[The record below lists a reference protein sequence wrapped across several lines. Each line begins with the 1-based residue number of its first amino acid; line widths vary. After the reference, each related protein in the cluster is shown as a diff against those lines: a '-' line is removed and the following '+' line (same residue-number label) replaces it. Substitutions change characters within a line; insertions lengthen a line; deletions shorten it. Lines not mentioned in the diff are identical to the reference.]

1 MGVSC
6 PVTPEPGLS
15 SFPQGFE
22 RDRGFPAPRIL
33 AVLSL
38 WQSKKSAQEAAHY
51 ISKTWSDAA
60 PVE

>member
-1 MGVSC
+1 M
-6 PVTPEPGLS
+6 TPEPGLS